1 MCNLKGQGHVQ
12 ALCDERP
19 SLQSQGFRV
28 LEHDS
33 KGLWETL
40 QVCVIYCVV
49 VVSGSGTS
57 RWLEGAV

>member
-1 MCNLKGQGHVQ
+1 MCRLS
-12 ALCDERP
+12 DERL

-40 QVCVIYCVV
+40 QVCVIYRVV